1 MSRSPEQEES
11 MPDAA
16 PSPASQGR
24 PALAPDSPPDEQTV
38 LASFRLLVESI
49 QDYAIFM
56 LDTQGRVRT
65 WNLGAQKLKGWRA
78 DEIIGRSFE
87 TFYTPQAIESGWPKE
102 ELRRA
107 AKTGRI
113 EDQGWRVR
121 KDGSLMWASVVI
133 TALRDERGE
142 LIGFAKVTRDLTE
155 WREREEALRQ
165 SEEELR
171 LLVDSVKDYAIYL
184 LDPRGCVLTW
194 NSGAQALLGYTAAE
208 MIGTHFSR
216 LFTPEDNEAARP
228 AHELARAMLEGSVK
242 EQGWRRRR
250 DGTVFWADVTLT
262 AVRDVHGQLRG
273 FSKVTRD
280 LTASRRLLELEHASR
295 RMSEFLAML
304 AHELRNPLAPIRNA
318 VGIMQMP
325 QALPESIARARDI
338 VARQTDHMT
347 RLVDDLLDVGRFVTG
362 KILLRDDELDFRAT
376 VQATLEAARP
386 AIDARHHELHVNLP
400 MHELPMTGDAMRLT
414 QALLNVLNNAAR
426 YTPEGGRIDV
436 AVRADAGGY
445 VTTVSDNG
453 RGIAPEAL
461 DRIFELF
468 VQEDARSAD
477 EGGLGIGLSLART
490 LVELHGGTLVAH
502 SEGKGRGSRF
512 SLRLP
517 ARRAP
522 RDEGT
527 ALAAPEDRA
536 PSRRVLVIDDNR
548 DSADTMVELLRLM
561 GHEARAA
568 YRAQEAVR
576 HAEAFGPDVVLLDL
590 NMPET
595 DGYAI
600 LRALRAHPR
609 LSRAFVS
616 AMTGYGQQAD
626 RELTLAAGFDAHL
639 TKPVNLVELR
649 EVLANSRPGPQ

>member
-1 MSRSPEQEES
+1 
-11 MPDAA
+11 
-16 PSPASQGR
+16 
-24 PALAPDSPPDEQTV
+24 
-38 LASFRLLVESI
+38 
-49 QDYAIFM
+49 
-56 LDTQGRVRT
+56 
-65 WNLGAQKLKGWRA
+65 
-78 DEIIGRSFE
+78 
-87 TFYTPQAIESGWPKE
+87 
-102 ELRRA
+102 
-107 AKTGRI
+107 
-113 EDQGWRVR
+113 
-121 KDGSLMWASVVI
+121 
-133 TALRDERGE
+133 
-142 LIGFAKVTRDLTE
+142 
-155 WREREEALRQ
+155 
-165 SEEELR
+165 
-171 LLVDSVKDYAIYL
+171 
-184 LDPRGCVLTW
+184 
-194 NSGAQALLGYTAAE
+194 
-208 MIGTHFSR
+208 
-216 LFTPEDNEAARP
+216 
-228 AHELARAMLEGSVK
+228 
-242 EQGWRRRR
+242 
-250 DGTVFWADVTLT
+250 
-262 AVRDVHGQLRG
+262 
-273 FSKVTRD
+273 
-280 LTASRRLLELEHASR
+280 
-295 RMSEFLAML
+295 
-304 AHELRNPLAPIRNA
+304 
-318 VGIMQMP
+318 
-325 QALPESIARARDI
+325 
-338 VARQTDHMT
+338 
-347 RLVDDLLDVGRFVTG
+347 
-362 KILLRDDELDFRAT
+362 
-376 VQATLEAARP
+376 
-386 AIDARHHELHVNLP
+386 
-400 MHELPMTGDAMRLT
+400 
-414 QALLNVLNNAAR
+414 
-426 YTPEGGRIDV
+426 
-436 AVRADAGGY
+436 
-445 VTTVSDNG
+445 VSDNG

-512 SLRLP
+512 TMRLP